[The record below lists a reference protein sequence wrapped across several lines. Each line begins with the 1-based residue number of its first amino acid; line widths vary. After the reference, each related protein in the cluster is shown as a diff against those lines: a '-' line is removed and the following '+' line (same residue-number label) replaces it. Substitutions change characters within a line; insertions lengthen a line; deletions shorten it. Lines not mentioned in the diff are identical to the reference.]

1 MTDSDNLSRR
11 RFLQGT
17 GGVATAAALAG
28 CGGDSGGSDDTTTTE
43 PSDDGGDDGGDDET
57 TTTEEQMEQSGTYQL
72 VGATASTFDPIKAT
86 DTASGGVIQNVFEAL
101 TNYPNGQT
109 NVQNL
114 IAKSV
119 NVADDDVS
127 YTFELK
133 EGLTYSNGDE
143 VTASDFVYAFER
155 LAASDNSRRAGFI
168 LGDLGVEHETETV
181 EEDGEET
188 DVYKSGSINVE
199 ADGDYTLNMKLAE
212 PFHASLAMLA
222 YTSFSAIPEGLVG
235 DIEGYDGEMSHE
247 EFATKNPIGS
257 GPFTLE
263 SWEKGTTRDL
273 AARSMDEYHGPGPF
287 VEGVHIQVIEKTNP
301 QYTYATVNMNADH
314 PSVPSSKYDASKITI
329 EGTDDRGRQY
339 GTYGPLENGITAD
352 YYKLQEL
359 GTFYFGFNCDNVPKP
374 VRQAFAHVYNQK
386 EVTEQVYKGRLTPAF
401 FFTPP
406 AIFPGGANNYSEMAQ
421 EYPYGHNET
430 QMSDAKSLME
440 NEGYS
445 SDDKYELT
453 MTTYESSTMKQI
465 GQLMRDKLSAAHIEL
480 KYEQAPFSTLLTRA
494 TNGNLECYS
503 LGWIADYPAP
513 DNFLKLLVPSKSQTG
528 DEGADSVS
536 SFDWGQAEGEDD
548 DPSGWTDAAQKAED
562 AWDAVAENPLPT
574 EAHKSKRDE
583 AYIEIEKANWEDMV
597 MCTTFHSTA
606 EHMDYPW
613 LDKPRVG
620 AMGSSRQKW
629 NQVKIGDRSE
639 YKN

>member
-17 GGVATAAALAG
+17 GGVAAAAALAG
-28 CGGDSGGSDDTTTTE
+28 CGGDGGDGDTTTTTT
-43 PSDDGGDDGGDDET
+43 DDGGNT
-57 TTTEEQMEQSGTYQL
+57 TTTKEQTEQKRTYQL

-86 DTASGGVIQNVFEAL
+86 DTASGAVIQNVFEAL

-109 NVQNL
+109 NVENL

-119 NVADDDVS
+119 SVADDNVS

-133 EGLTYSNGDE
+133 EGLTYSNGNE
-143 VTASDFVYAFER
+143 VVASDFVYSFER
-155 LAASDNSRRAGFI
+155 LAASDNSRRKSFI
-168 LGDLGVEHETETV
+168 LGDLGIEHETETV
-181 EEDGEET
+181 TVDGEEQEQ
-188 DVYKSGSINVE
+188 YKPGTLNVSAE
-199 ADGDYTLNMKLAE
+199 GDYTLKMKLGS

-222 YTSFSAIPEGLVG
+222 YTSFSAVPEGIVG
-235 DIEGYDGEMSHE
+235 DIADYDGEMNYE

-263 SWEKGTTRDL
+263 SWEKGTSRDL
-273 AARSMDEYHGPGPF
+273 KARPMDEYHGDGPY
-287 VEGVHIQVIEKTNP
+287 VKGVHIQVIEKTNP
-301 QYTYATVNMNADH
+301 AYTYATTNMNADH
-314 PSVPSSKYDASKITI
+314 PSVPSSKYDGSKVSI
-329 EGTDDRGRQY
+329 EGTDDRGREY
-339 GTYGPLENGITAD
+339 GTYGPLENGLTAN

-359 GTFYFGFNCDNVPKP
+359 GTYYFGFNCDNVEKP

-406 AIFPGGANNYSEMAQ
+406 AIFPGGANKYTEMAK
-421 EYPYGHNET
+421 EYPYGHNKT
-430 QMSDAKSLME
+430 QISEAKSLME
-440 NEGYS
+440 EAGYS
-445 SDDKYELT
+445 SDNKYQLT

-465 GQLMRDKLSAAHIEL
+465 GQLMRDKLSAVHINM

-513 DNFLKLLVPSKSQTG
+513 DNFLKLLVPSFSQTG
-528 DEGADSVS
+528 EEGADSTS
-536 SFDWGQAEGEDD
+536 SFDWGAADGESD
-548 DPSGWTDAAQKAED
+548 DPSGMTDAAKSAEE
-562 AWDAVAENPLPT
+562 AWSAVAEYPLPT
-574 EAHKSKRDE
+574 EDHKAKRNE
-583 AYIEIEKANWEDMV
+583 AYLEIEKANWEDAV
-597 MCTTFHSTA
+597 MITTFHSTA
-606 EHMDYPW
+606 EHFDYPW
-613 LDKPRVG
+613 LAKPRVG

-629 NQVKIGDRSE
+629 NNVKVGDRSE

>member
-17 GGVATAAALAG
+17 GGVAAAAALAG
-28 CGGDSGGSDDTTTTE
+28 CGGDGGDGGGDTTTTE
-43 PSDDGGDDGGDDET
+43 DDGGEET
-57 TTTEEQMEQSGTYQL
+57 TTTTEQQEQKRTYQL

-86 DTASGGVIQNVFEAL
+86 DTASGAVIQNVFEAL

-109 NVQNL
+109 NVENL

-119 NVADDDVS
+119 SVADDDVS

-133 EGLTYSNGDE
+133 EGVTYSNGNE
-143 VTASDFVYAFER
+143 VVASDLVYSFER
-155 LAASDNSRRAGFI
+155 LAASDNSRRKGFI
-168 LGDLGVEHETETV
+168 LGDLGIEHETETV
-181 EEDGEET
+181 TVDGEEQEQ
-188 DVYKSGSINVE
+188 YKPGTLNLS
-199 ADGDYTLNMKLAE
+199 ADGDYTLKMKLSK

-222 YTSFSAIPEGLVG
+222 YTSFSAIPEGIVG

-263 SWEKGTTRDL
+263 SWEKGTSRDL
-273 AARSMDEYHGPGPF
+273 KARPMDEYHRDGPF
-287 VEGVHIQVIEKTNP
+287 VKGVHIQVIEKTNP
-301 QYTYATVNMNADH
+301 AYTYATTNMNADH
-314 PSVPSSKYDASKITI
+314 PSVPSSKYDGSKVSI
-329 EGTDDRGRQY
+329 EGTDDRGREY
-339 GTYGPLENGITAD
+339 GTYGPLENGLTAD

-359 GTFYFGFNCDNVPKP
+359 GTYYFGFNCDNVEKP

-386 EVTEQVYKGRLTPAF
+386 EVTEQVYKGRLSPAF

-406 AIFPGGANNYSEMAQ
+406 AIFPGGANKYQEMAK
-421 EYPYGHNET
+421 EYPYGHNKT
-430 QMSDAKSLME
+430 QISEAKSLME
-440 NEGYS
+440 EAGYS
-445 SDDKYELT
+445 SDNKYQLT

-465 GQLMRDKLSAAHIEL
+465 GQIMRDKLSAVHINM

-513 DNFLKLLVPSKSQTG
+513 DNFLKLLVPTQSQTG

-536 SFDWGQAEGEDD
+536 SFDWGAAAGEDD
-548 DPSGWTDAAQKAED
+548 DASGMTDAAQRAED
-562 AWDAVAENPLPT
+562 AWSAVAEYPLPS
-574 EAHKSKRDE
+574 EDHKSKRNE
-583 AYIEIEKANWEDMV
+583 AYLEIEKANWEDAV
-597 MCTTFHSTA
+597 MITTFHSTA

-629 NQVKIGDRSE
+629 NNVKVGDRSE
-639 YKN
+639 HKN